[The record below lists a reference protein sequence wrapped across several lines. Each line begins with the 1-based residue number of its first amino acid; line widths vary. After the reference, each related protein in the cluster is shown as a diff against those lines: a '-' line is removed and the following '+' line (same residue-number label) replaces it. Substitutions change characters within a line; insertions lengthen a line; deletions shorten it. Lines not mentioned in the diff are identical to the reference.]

1 MQRQCLRNSTSGL
14 SVIELLVASALGS
27 ILLGMALGSTMANR
41 YLLETDSARI
51 RTNQNVRGALD
62 LLSLDIRQA
71 GERLPESVPAV
82 EIVDGATALDS
93 DELVLRRNILDEIL
107 TVCED
112 LSAGDTPDK
121 IYLSSSS
128 SGAAPACV
136 YGSQAVNYVSWSSHR
151 TAQGGSVQ
159 AYIYNLATKQGEF
172 IEITGETDNG
182 SAMYVERT
190 ADSLQFDYDAENSA
204 IYLMVEWRYRISSAA
219 GMTDVLELVQN
230 GDNANP
236 VRVTFGISQFQVSAI
251 LQDDSILTA
260 FGPGD
265 KWGELKSIEVSI
277 SGKETYRNGT
287 IETTFTSRFFPRN
300 VLSL

>member
-1 MQRQCLRNSTSGL
+1 L
-14 SVIELLVASALGS
+14 SVVELLVASALGA
-27 ILLGMALGSTMANR
+27 ILLGMGLGSAMANR
-41 YLLETDSARI
+41 YLLETDSARV
-51 RTNQNVRGALD
+51 RANQNVRGALD

-82 EIVDGATALDS
+82 EIIDGATTADP

-112 LSAGDTPDK
+112 LTAGDTPDK

-136 YGSQAVNYVSWSSHR
+136 YGSQIVNYTSWANYRSD
-151 TAQGGSVQ
+151 AGGAIT

-172 IEITGETDNG
+172 IELTGETDNG
-182 SAMYVERT
+182 SAMYMERT
-190 ADSLQFDYDAENSA
+190 NDALQFDYEAENSA
-204 IYLMVEWRYRISSAA
+204 IYLMIEWRYRMSSDANSP
-219 GMTDVLELVQN
+219 DVLELVQN
-230 GDNANP
+230 GDDANAAK
-236 VRVTFGISQFQVSAI
+236 VTFGISQFQVSAI
-251 LQDDSILTA
+251 LQDNTVMTT
-260 FGPGD
+260 FGAGD
-265 KWGELKSIEVSI
+265 NWGDLKSVEVSI
-277 SGKETYRNGT
+277 SGTETHRNGM